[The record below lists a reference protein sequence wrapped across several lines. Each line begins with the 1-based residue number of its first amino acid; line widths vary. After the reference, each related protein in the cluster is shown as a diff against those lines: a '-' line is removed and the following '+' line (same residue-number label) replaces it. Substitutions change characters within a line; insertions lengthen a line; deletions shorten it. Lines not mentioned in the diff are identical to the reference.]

1 MNAIVSWQLTNLL
14 VAAALVPVVCVAT
27 WLLRRR
33 PAVGHVL
40 WFLLL
45 LKLVLPP
52 VGQWPWSVAEVAQK
66 FRPTPHTNLAAL
78 EPIDA
83 DGRLETPRMEFGS
96 VASGAFVGDVVL
108 PRTEPEPAATTASF
122 GSATQIDAGSSD
134 VDAEPMPWAID
145 AWTTAALATW
155 GAGSAAAAVILLVR
169 LAQQRRLVRDV
180 AVAPHHLVA
189 AVHRAAAQLG
199 VRAPTVALSRR
210 LRGPVVCCAGRP
222 QLLWP
227 AFMAER
233 EHVAEC
239 HGVLAHELAHLARR
253 DHWLL
258 RIELL
263 ATICCWWNPLL
274 WFIRRRLHETR
285 ELACDAL
292 ALAAGELERDAYA
305 RKLLTLSVGRQQT
318 LVLAPAF
325 GAGTISRRLLQR
337 RLTMVFDDRV
347 RGRVSA
353 SGFAAGLLLAL
364 IALPGVSWAEP
375 TAEAGASAAGSS
387 SATGTS
393 DESGF
398 GSVGLAGE
406 PGGASGSVS
415 VGDAGTTT
423 GGGYVGTSGAAVSGP
438 VATTASTSS
447 EPPSTG
453 AGTSPYQQNH
463 WQSSSLLPADDLDGE
478 EGREIQFPGG
488 GGKVRISK
496 DENGNLVV
504 VIEQTANVQNG
515 APNTG
520 SGATF
525 RRGGRGRSGNNSYY
539 SGGGDSYDG
548 DVDNATAEPGASY
561 AFGGG
566 GDSNPLS
573 NAGGS
578 EEMIR
583 LEVEL
588 AQVDLEEKRIELERI
603 AKARE
608 IGAVDAS
615 ELKLAELAVRRAE
628 IKLKQAELQ
637 ASTKPRVINYR

>member
-134 VDAEPMPWAID
+134 VDAEPMPSAID

-169 LAQQRRLVRDV
+169 LAQQRRLVRDG

-364 IALPGVSWAEP
+364 VALPGLSWAE
-375 TAEAGASAAGSS
+375 
-387 SATGTS
+387 
-393 DESGF
+393 ESGEA
-398 GSVGLAGE
+398 S
-406 PGGASGSVS
+406 ASGSAS
-415 VGDAGTTT
+415 ISASIGDSGFSNPGTTSGPSRASGGVGDGSATT
-423 GGGYVGTSGAAVSGP
+423 GGGLAGTSSVAVSGP
-438 VATTASTSS
+438 ADPTAPTSS

-453 AGTSPYQQNH
+453 AGASTYQQSH
-463 WQSSSLLPADDLDGE
+463 MQSVSVLDVDHANLE
-478 EGREIQFPGG
+478 EGREIHFPGG
-488 GGKVRISK
+488 GGKVRITREPS
-496 DENGNLVV
+496 GNLVV
-504 VIEQTANVQNG
+504 VIEQTTAMPTNG
-515 APNTG
+515 PTTLAPTRASASGGASTFG
-520 SGATF
+520 STSA
-525 RRGGRGRSGNNSYY
+525 RSGGSAPANRYDAVGGSTPLA
-539 SGGGDSYDG
+539 SG
-548 DVDNATAEPGASY
+548 
-561 AFGGG
+561 
-566 GDSNPLS
+566 
-573 NAGGS
+573 GGS
-578 EEMIR
+578 EEMNR
-583 LEVEL
+583 LEIEL
-588 AQVDLEEKRIELERI
+588 AKLDLEEKRIELEQM
-603 AKARE
+603 AQARE
-608 IGAVDAS
+608 HGAVSAS

-637 ASTKPRVINYR
+637 ATQKPGIGARY

>member
-14 VAAALVPVVCVAT
+14 VASALVPVVWAAT

-52 VGQWPWSVAEVAQK
+52 VGQWPWSVAEVAQM
-66 FRPTPHTNLAAL
+66 FRPTPQAKLAAL
-78 EPIDA
+78 EPVVA
-83 DGRLETPRMEFGS
+83 DHRVETPGMEFGS
-96 VASGAFVGDVVL
+96 IGSGASAGDVVL
-108 PRTEPEPAATTASF
+108 PLTEREPAATGTF
-122 GSATQIDAGSSD
+122 GSAAGMVAGSGA
-134 VDAEPMPWAID
+134 VDAEPLSSAAD

-155 GAGSAAAAVILLVR
+155 GAGSAAAAVVLLVR
-169 LAQQRRLVRDV
+169 LAQQRHLVRDV
-180 AVAPHHLVA
+180 AAAPHHLVA

-199 VRAPTVALSRR
+199 VRVPKVALSRR

-263 ATICCWWNPLL
+263 ATVCCWWNPLL
-274 WFIRRRLHETR
+274 WFIRHRLHETR

-305 RKLLTLSVGRQQT
+305 RKLLTLSVGGQQS

-347 RGRVSA
+347 RGRASA
-353 SGFAAGLLLAL
+353 SGFIAGLLLAL
-364 IALPGVSWAEP
+364 VVLPGLSWAE
-375 TAEAGASAAGSS
+375 TSEEAEAGESVAGSS
-387 SATGTS
+387 SATGSS

-398 GSVGLAGE
+398 GAVGLTGGPGASGRGDFGGSVSTTGNGLAGT
-406 PGGASGSVS
+406 ASLDVE
-415 VGDAGTTT
+415 
-423 GGGYVGTSGAAVSGP
+423 GP
-438 VATTASTSS
+438 ATPTASTSS

-453 AGTSPYQQNH
+453 AGASTYQQSH
-463 WQSSSLLPADDLDGE
+463 MQSVSVLDVDHAKLE

-488 GGKVRISK
+488 GGKVRITREPS
-496 DENGNLVV
+496 GNLVV
-504 VIEQTANVQNG
+504 VIEQTAAMPTNG
-515 APNTG
+515 PTTLAPTRASASGGASTFG
-520 SGATF
+520 STYG
-525 RRGGRGRSGNNSYY
+525 RGGGSALANRYDAV
-539 SGGGDSYDG
+539 GG
-548 DVDNATAEPGASY
+548 
-561 AFGGG
+561 
-566 GDSNPLS
+566 SNPLAS
-573 NAGGS
+573 GGGS
-578 EEMIR
+578 EEMNR
-583 LEVEL
+583 LEIEL
-588 AQVDLEEKRIELERI
+588 AKLDLEEKRIKLEQM
-603 AKARE
+603 AQARE
-608 IGAVDAS
+608 HGAVSAS

-637 ASTKPRVINYR
+637 ATIKPGRY